1 MDKKL
6 YYDDVAL
13 VPGFSKFKS
22 RSEIDVSCNID
33 GIKFRLPVIPAN
45 MKCVIDEKIAHFL
58 SSNLYFYIMH
68 RFDVDNYK
76 FVKHANENSWR
87 VVSISVGVKDK
98 DKDDLLKIHNDNLIV
113 NFITIDIAHG
123 HSQIMKEMIEYVKS
137 LFPRVT
143 IIAGNV
149 CTADGYSDIVNWGAD
164 IVKVG
169 VGPGAACT
177 TKLKTG
183 FTYPMFSCIKEISN
197 HRDYL
202 NFHAPIIA
210 DGGISHN
217 GDIAKALVAGAD
229 YVMCGKLFSECIDSP
244 APYINGKKLYYGSA
258 SEHNKGHS
266 NNIEGKLIQVEQNG
280 MTVKQKLEEI
290 TQDLQSSVS
299 YSGKNSL
306 SELWLTD
313 WVVI

>member
-6 YYDDVAL
+6 YYDDIAL
-13 VPGFSKFKS
+13 VPGFSKFNS
-22 RSEIDVSCNID
+22 RSEINVTCNID

-45 MKCVIDEKIAHFL
+45 MRCVIDEKIAHFL

-68 RFDVDNYK
+68 RFNIDNYK

-98 DKDDLLKIHNDNLIV
+98 DKDELLKIHNDNLIV

-123 HSQIMKEMIEYVKS
+123 HSQVMKEMIQYVRS

-149 CTADGYSDIVNWGAD
+149 CTKHGYHDLVYWGAD

-183 FTYPMFSCIKEISN
+183 FTYPMFSCIKEIA
-197 HRDYL
+197 DYKDEL
-202 NFHAPIIA
+202 KLIAPIIA

-280 MTVKQKLEEI
+280 MTFEQKLEEI

-299 YSGKNSL
+299 YSGCDDIYN
-306 SELWLTD
+306 LWMTP
-313 WVVI
+313 WVRI